1 MTYEYDSKILIIDS
15 NENDITIL
23 QGMLEDRYAVEFA
36 DVAEICEKRIRDMV
50 PDVVILDP
58 VMKNLDLKATCE
70 LVRELN
76 ASVYLVFLSTL
87 TSLHD
92 TIGAYELGADD
103 FIGKPYCPVE
113 IDAKLK
119 IQIENKKIYFQLLEQ
134 KDLATGVAQSALESA
149 GELGVIIR
157 FMENVGLCT
166 SYDDLGISLIQS
178 CEAYRVNPVIQIRGH
193 RGSLNFRCANDSV
206 ESFLLEKSG
215 DKGHFF
221 ESNNKLIVNNP
232 SISVLLRGMPA
243 ASDSHYGRIKDNLTI
258 MLNAAD
264 ARIKSLGL
272 EIQIEEERDLGLSDT
287 IRDARS
293 SLAKVLGDFHDY
305 DVAVMEK
312 IIGFKDQ
319 FENILL
325 GLSLDAEQEDELMD
339 YLDEFIRE
347 IKGNSRLK
355 ENIEARFKTLISNL
369 DGLKFIG

>member
-15 NENDITIL
+15 DENDITIL
-23 QGMLEDRYAVEFA
+23 QGMLEDRYTVEFS
-36 DVAEICEKRIRDMV
+36 DVAGLCEQRIRDMI

-58 VMKNLDLKATCE
+58 IMKDLDLRATCE

-76 ASVYLVFLSTL
+76 DSVYLIFLSTL

-92 TIGAYELGADD
+92 TISAYELGADD
-103 FIGKPYCPVE
+103 FIGKPYCPIE

-215 DKGHFF
+215 DKGRFV

-232 SISVLLRGMPA
+232 SISVLLRGMPI
-243 ASDSHYGRIKDNLTI
+243 ASDPHYGRIKDNLTI

-272 EIQIEEERDLGLSDT
+272 EIQIEEERELGLSDT
-287 IRDARS
+287 IRDARD
-293 SLAKVLGDFHDY
+293 SLAKVLDDFHEY
-305 DVAVMEK
+305 DMAVKEK
-312 IIGFKDQ
+312 IVGFKDR

-325 GLSLDAEQEDELMD
+325 GLSLESEQEDELMD

-347 IKGNSRLK
+347 IKGNTHLK
-355 ENIEARFKTLISNL
+355 ENIEERFGTLISNL